1 MKKPSDLNQLLHVSV
16 WGDDENRF
24 VEIRN
29 RFRTNLV
36 AAVSPASARL
46 GDDALTIRLLD
57 AEDSHA
63 SDLAD
68 ELRRNGV
75 PCRRDR
81 RSVRVPRGFVADLD
95 LDI

>member
-1 MKKPSDLNQLLHVSV
+1 MNTDINALVHVSV
-16 WGDDENRF
+16 WGAADNRF

-57 AEDSHA
+57 AEDYHA
-63 SDLAD
+63 ADLAD

-81 RSVRVPRGFVADLD
+81 KSVRIPRGFVADLD